1 MPPPMRRQPPTQ
13 QGGRPACRGG
23 GSFDLAP
30 PLSGQLHTAP
40 HRTAEVSPLRWTT
53 ACGFDRLTPC
63 KRSSHAHRCWSCIEV
78 TCALR
83 TMSIK
88 LRVTIYTTHTQIH
101 GSEGMVVTLS
111 YNVLYSSFILVKSSL
126 LVWPCCL
133 PSGFLAFSCAL
144 LVLAPF

>member
-40 HRTAEVSPLRWTT
+40 HRTAEVSPLRWRT

-63 KRSSHAHRCWSCIEV
+63 KRSSNAHRCWSCIEV

-88 LRVTIYTTHTQIH
+88 RRVTIYTTHTQIH
-101 GSEGMVVTLS
+101 GSEGLFFWWSPFHIMSFTLP
-111 YNVLYSSFILVKSSL
+111 LFLLSL
-126 LVWPCCL
+126 LSLFGLAAFLQASWLSHVHCL
-133 PSGFLAFSCAL
+133 S
-144 LVLAPF
+144 